1 MRSDRTRPARMRSA
15 GSCGPRAFCGGW
27 PPFASARVPAVR
39 GFGRVLPQLMCRL
52 STALLVHNSLLH
64 TNQQPLEKPTTFDF
78 YGEPSASTL
87 HGLSF
92 SPPSAP
98 FYAQAPHGLVPCTV
112 FEYYS

>member
-1 MRSDRTRPARMRSA
+1 M
-15 GSCGPRAFCGGW
+15 
-27 PPFASARVPAVR
+27 
-39 GFGRVLPQLMCRL
+39 
-52 STALLVHNSLLH
+52 HNPLLH

-98 FYAQAPHGLVPCTV
+98 FFEHVEPSGSVLCTV